1 MIMKS
6 VLISVVVLVLLAACL
21 APATQDESGPAP
33 AFELKDLNG
42 QVRTLSQFKNKVLVL
57 NFWATWCPPCRAEIP
72 DFVATYNAYK
82 DKGLAIIGISV
93 DRIAPAALAQFV
105 KANNMTYPVAFN
117 TQKIADDY
125 QPGDYI
131 PVTIVIDKKGNI
143 RSRHVGAIDQEV
155 LESLFLKLQ
164 SE

>member
-1 MIMKS
+1 MKR
-6 VLISVVVLVLLAACL
+6 VLISVVSLVLLAACL

-42 QVRTLSQFKNKVLVL
+42 QVLTLSQFRNKVLVL

-93 DRIAPAALAQFV
+93 DRIAPAALAEFV
-105 KANNMTYPVAFN
+105 KANNMAYPVAFS

-125 QPGDYI
+125 QPGNYI

-143 RSRHVGAIDQEV
+143 RSKHVGAIDQEV
-155 LESLFLKLQ
+155 LESLFLKLKA
-164 SE
+164 E

>member
-1 MIMKS
+1 MKR
-6 VLISVVVLVLLAACL
+6 VLISIIVLVLLAACL

-33 AFELKDLNG
+33 AFELRDLNG
-42 QVRTLSQFKNKVLVL
+42 KVLTLSQFKNKVLVL

-93 DRIAPAALAQFV
+93 DRLAPAALVEFV
-105 KANNMTYPVAFN
+105 KANDMSYPVAFS
-117 TQKIADDY
+117 TQRVLDDY
-125 QPGDYI
+125 QPGGYI
-131 PVTIVIDKKGNI
+131 PATIVIDKKGNI

-164 SE
+164 AE